1 MTGISSVIT
10 ALLSVFLVAILYK
23 LYQTYQTPASSPA
36 HAHVP
41 HNSQSAHSVF
51 SVTTHTTDIDM
62 FPVNRKPSIGRFIIL
77 FLPGFLDY
85 SYVSREKYIII
96 KNNSSLYH
104 ISRKGATK
112 KQILVQ
118 NMFMKYWSTL

>member
-41 HNSQSAHSVF
+41 HSSQSAHSVF

-62 FPVNRKPSIGRFIIL
+62 FPVNRKQSIGRFIIL

-85 SYVSREKYIII
+85 SYVSRENDIII

-104 ISRKGATK
+104 ISRKGAT
-112 KQILVQ
+112 
-118 NMFMKYWSTL
+118 